1 MAIERARSSLQ
12 VGVVVALAAALV
24 GAIAVASPGLLHLDQ
39 DLTAHGLLA
48 LCGGLAT
55 GALVLWRPDLGLL
68 LLTAF
73 VCLNLSQVLVRYH
86 RLPSLLQ
93 LLAFPLL
100 LGIVA
105 HRRTPALKRVVDSV
119 ATRWLVAYGLVI
131 LFSTT
136 LARDAALADERL
148 AETGKSVAIY
158 LLVATLASS
167 AALVRRAAW
176 SLLAC
181 GALLGSL
188 GVAQIATGDF
198 QNDFGGLARVKYAQI
213 YGDVFEPRIAGPLGD
228 PNFYAQA
235 LVLLVPLGLSLA
247 MSERAAHRK
256 AIALAGTG
264 LVVGAAALT
273 YSRGGALALAVVL
286 ALSLLAWPL
295 SRRRAALAT
304 GLVAVLVA
312 LLVPAGFAR
321 RLTTL
326 EQVWP
331 GREAVLRPDSSL
343 EKRRLLV
350 GAAWRMFLDHPLAG
364 VGAGNY
370 TVHFE
375 SYADE
380 VGGMARDYEE
390 PDERHYPHSL
400 YLEIAAETG
409 LVGLVAFGGVIAAG
423 VVSLRRAREAFR
435 RAGDERTAALVQGFA
450 IALFGYLVSS
460 LFLHGHYQRY
470 LWLLL
475 GFASALDALASARA
489 PSDEQDAA
497 AP

>member
-1 MAIERARSSLQ
+1 
-12 VGVVVALAAALV
+12 
-24 GAIAVASPGLLHLDQ
+24 
-39 DLTAHGLLA
+39 
-48 LCGGLAT
+48 
-55 GALVLWRPDLGLL
+55 
-68 LLTAF
+68 
-73 VCLNLSQVLVRYH
+73 
-86 RLPSLLQ
+86 
-93 LLAFPLL
+93 
-100 LGIVA
+100 
-105 HRRTPALKRVVDSV
+105 
-119 ATRWLVAYGLVI
+119 
-131 LFSTT
+131 
-136 LARDAALADERL
+136 
-148 AETGKSVAIY
+148 
-158 LLVATLASS
+158 
-167 AALVRRAAW
+167 
-176 SLLAC
+176 
-181 GALLGSL
+181 
-188 GVAQIATGDF
+188 
-198 QNDFGGLARVKYAQI
+198 VKYAQI

-409 LVGLVAFGGVIAAG
+409 LVGLVGFGGVIAAG

-489 PSDEQDAA
+489 PSDEQGAA